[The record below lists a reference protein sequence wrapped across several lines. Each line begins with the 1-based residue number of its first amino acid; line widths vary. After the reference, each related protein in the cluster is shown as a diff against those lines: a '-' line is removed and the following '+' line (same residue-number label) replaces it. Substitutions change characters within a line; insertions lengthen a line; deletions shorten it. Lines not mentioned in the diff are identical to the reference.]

1 MCQQDV
7 KITAMKSLYKKLGFQ
22 RLDVK
27 YQELLKNVLTDYFKW
42 AWKKAKINVVP
53 SITTPTQK
61 ATACYNIST
70 QPQAIVSP
78 PPIALADNTL

>member
-27 YQELLKNVLTDYFKW
+27 YQELLKNVLTDYFK
-42 AWKKAKINVVP
+42 
-53 SITTPTQK
+53 
-61 ATACYNIST
+61 
-70 QPQAIVSP
+70 
-78 PPIALADNTL
+78 